1 MENQEIQLS
10 LQQRKRKKFIHF
22 VVKKSLNEPFPSE
35 FGGRSKW
42 DSDRLKP
49 WKDLKGHG
57 SLDMHLEAQFD
68 DCFSLNME
76 KILLIVSPEQS
87 TLDHV
92 REIVRTIVHN
102 FYYNSIYLFVVHTF
116 CQQHQVYE
124 PVFHLRLHQ
133 PVRISPQGTPFLLAS
148 VMIPNL
154 LKNLKGKENTIR
166 LLTNRI
172 TTEFLLRE
180 LPENFASFLHHRMK
194 RTTYSVIIYAQILP
208 KCVELPGNQRTFRGG
223 NGVLGCQHSCRHF
236 TRKTFNPNATKL
248 VRILLLGMRLF
259 VVKRIA
265 TAIDICA
272 PPVLVRG
279 SR

>member
-1 MENQEIQLS
+1 MCG
-10 LQQRKRKKFIHF
+10 
-22 VVKKSLNEPFPSE
+22 KSC
-35 FGGRSKW
+35 
-42 DSDRLKP
+42 
-49 WKDLKGHG
+49 
-57 SLDMHLEAQFD
+57 AQFFITSTTIRFISSSYTLSASNTKFMNRSFIWD
-68 DCFSLNME
+68 FISLFASLPKE
-76 KILLIVSPEQS
+76 RPFFWHPLL
-87 TLDHV
+87 
-92 REIVRTIVHN
+92 
-102 FYYNSIYLFVVHTF
+102 
-116 CQQHQVYE
+116 
-124 PVFHLRLHQ
+124 
-133 PVRISPQGTPFLLAS
+133 
-148 VMIPNL
+148 IPNL

-180 LPENFASFLHHRMK
+180 LNFASFLHHRMK

-236 TRKTFNPNATKL
+236 TRKTFNTNATKL

-272 PPVLVRG
+272 PPVLVRR
-279 SR
+279 SRWCRVITATQSIIAHHDASKVTGLSTNFLANDFFRLLWIVNVFPRQISFLQSNVKCLLI